1 MTGRLWL
8 IVAATLLLPTASGF
22 AGEQGFDRTLELL
35 GIRFH
40 ITCANAGSLNT
51 LQIVPAGLEID
62 NAPFREEID
71 GTVSGAEVAD
81 LNGDG
86 SPELYVYVTSAGSG
100 SYGSLV
106 AYAANRRKSLSTIY
120 LPPIPD
126 DSALAKGY
134 MGHDRF
140 AVEAGRLTRSF
151 PLYRDTDSNAAPS
164 GGQRQLYYRLVPG
177 EAGWLLKLDQ
187 AIDL

>member
-1 MTGRLWL
+1 MTRKLWNIAAAVLL
-8 IVAATLLLPTASGF
+8 ITPGSGF

-40 ITCANAGSLNT
+40 ITCANAGSLNM
-51 LQIVPAGLEID
+51 LQILPAGLEID
-62 NAPFREEID
+62 NSPIREEID

-86 SPELYVYVTSAGSG
+86 SPEIYVYVTSAGSG

-106 AYAANRRKSLSTIY
+106 AYSANRRKSLSTIY
-120 LPPIPD
+120 LPPISNDPD
-126 DSALAKGY
+126 LARGY

-140 AVEAGRLTRSF
+140 AVEAG
-151 PLYRDTDSNAAPS
+151 
-164 GGQRQLYYRLVPG
+164 LV
-177 EAGWLLKLDQ
+177 
-187 AIDL
+187 